1 MFVFRHNFPKL
12 APLLAST
19 LLSTTLNKRPQLI
32 FGKWEKKICV
42 CCLFLLKYTFVCR
55 ISTLIFFSRFDGWT
69 PCLRLRLWLFN
80 GSKIQEIFE
89 LVPLIE
95 FYAHHH
101 RYIFN
106 KLHIHI
112 CLNKCILSLALFF
125 SVYIAFSSESEHDRC
140 WNAHF
145 KISICFVVLLNFD
158 THLIQDRAIERA
170 HARTH
175 ACKHAPYALSHSHTH
190 KNILSLFCI
199 CIHAHN

>member
-1 MFVFRHNFPKL
+1 MFSGTIFPNSHHCSLAHCYLRHWINGHNSFL
-12 APLLAST
+12 E
-19 LLSTTLNKRPQLI
+19 N
-32 FGKWEKKICV
+32 EKKKYVCVVYFCWNTRSCV
-42 CCLFLLKYTFVCR
+42 CVPNFN
-55 ISTLIFFSRFDGWT
+55 INFFSRLDGWT
-69 PCLRLRLWLFN
+69 PCLRLRFWLFN

-175 ACKHAPYALSHSHTH
+175 ARL
-190 KNILSLFCI
+190 
-199 CIHAHN
+199 